1 MSDETYLRLFLE
13 PIIKSKNYR
22 PKFGVGGQE
31 EGVSLDKFL
40 TLYGADPFY
49 AWIGLNSDLMYAAH
63 RAAGGMTSLY
73 RQIGIGCETIFR
85 RIIIDQTGYDDP
97 ALASWSY
104 TTITSSG
111 KPKTLRL
118 DARLEINQINNSL
131 VATAIQQWMRDVC
144 QQLDTTIPPHG
155 VVFEVRQG
163 YKSKDS
169 KRQNADIDNTAVAW
183 SKGYLP
189 VFAIF
194 SAQIDTDIV
203 LRYRNSRSGI
213 LVGNLADDPT
223 VSVYAFTNQ
232 VLGYDLAAFF
242 KRNSHLIRT
251 QIQDVVQTL
260 LSAS

>member
-1 MSDETYLRLFLE
+1 MTDETYLQLFLE

-22 PKFGVGGQE
+22 PKFGVGGKE
-31 EGVSLDKFL
+31 DGVSLDKFL
-40 TLYGADPFY
+40 TLYGSDPFY

-73 RQIGIGCETIFR
+73 RQIGIGCEVLFR
-85 RIIIDQTGYDDP
+85 QIITDQTGYDDP

-104 TTITSSG
+104 ATTTPSG
-111 KPKTLRL
+111 KTKTLKL
-118 DARLEINQINNSL
+118 DARLEISQINNSL
-131 VATAIQQWMRDVC
+131 VATAVQQWMRGMC
-144 QQLDTTIPPHG
+144 AQLDATVPPHG
-155 VVFEVRQG
+155 AVFEVRQG

-194 SAQIDTDIV
+194 SAQIDSDIV
-203 LRYRNSRSGI
+203 LRYRNSRSTV
-213 LVGNLADDPT
+213 LVGNLVNTPT
-223 VSVYAFTNQ
+223 SSLYTFTKE

-242 KRNSHLIRT
+242 TRNSHAIQT

-260 LSAS
+260 LSAA